1 MRKSVLTDVIISFRL
16 HTITIQRL
24 FSSEYGKQ
32 LTGTGKVKKTTTKKP
47 VREKGRGMDMG
58 TY

>member
-32 LTGTGKVKKTTTKKP
+32 LTGTGKVKKKKKP